1 MKRLHIGMAAWLW
14 LLALPAWAAPGV
26 MLRDDNL
33 RSAPAATAAAVGTVA
48 KGQAVEVLGRQGG
61 WSRVQAQGKTG
72 WVRLLSVRGG
82 AVAQTDVGGEL
93 AGVLALGA
101 TRRDPGK
108 VVAVAGVRGLS
119 EEELKQAHYDARQ
132 LERLEGYAVSLAEAN
147 RFAAEAG
154 LSRRE
159 VAYLPAPQV
168 QSGGGEVWGGSQP

>member
-1 MKRLHIGMAAWLW
+1 MKPLGMWF
-14 LLALPAWAAPGV
+14 LLVLFAALPAWAAPGV
-26 MLRDDNL
+26 MLRDDTL
-33 RSAPAATAAAVGTVA
+33 RSAPSATAAAVGSVA
-48 KGQAVEVLGRQGG
+48 KGQAVEVLGRQSG
-61 WSRVQAQGKTG
+61 WSRIQAQGKTG

-119 EEELKQAHYDARQ
+119 EEELKQARYDARQ
-132 LERLEGYAVSLAEAN
+132 LERLEGYAVTLPEAT

-154 LSRRE
+154 LTRRE
-159 VAYLPAPQV
+159 LAYLPAPQA
-168 QSGGGEVWGGSQP
+168 QSGSSETWGGSQP

>member
-1 MKRLHIGMAAWLW
+1 MKIFRSGLA
-14 LLALPAWAAPGV
+14 LLLLVALPAWAAPGV
-26 MLRDDNL
+26 MLRDDTL
-33 RSAPAATAAAVGTVA
+33 RNAPSATAAAVGSVT
-48 KGQAVEVLGRQGG
+48 KGQAVEVLGRQSG

-93 AGVLALGA
+93 AGVLALGG

-119 EEELKQAHYDARQ
+119 EEELKQARYDARQ
-132 LERLEGYAVSLAEAN
+132 LERLEGYAVTLPEAN

-154 LSRRE
+154 LARRE
-159 VAYLPAPQV
+159 VAYLPAPQSA
-168 QSGGGEVWGGSQP
+168 SGSGETWGGNQP